1 MIFTLTNLL
10 LNLYFILKIVTQS
23 ELNIKLKNIIVFG
36 SVVLAAT
43 SKNRGMYIKVGIGI
57 FDYGVL

>member
-1 MIFTLTNLL
+1 MIIV
-10 LNLYFILKIVTQS
+10 ILIMVFKIVK
-23 ELNIKLKNIIVFG
+23 KLISYVIPISFG

-43 SKNRGMYIKVGIGI
+43 SKNRGMYIKIGIGI

>member
-1 MIFTLTNLL
+1 MCLCQPIALVST
-10 LNLYFILKIVTQS
+10 KS
-23 ELNIKLKNIIVFG
+23 IISFG

-43 SKNRGMYIKVGIGI
+43 SKNRGMYIKIGIGI

>member
-1 MIFTLTNLL
+1 MCIRDR
-10 LNLYFILKIVTQS
+10 YPVTQS